1 MYSQLRTNKDGFLC
15 TWRTS
20 CIAPYRWLKYNLHNN
35 ITLVHWDEKIMHNA
49 NWFWKLPLKVF
60 HVKASF
66 MFHGPVHAEISMSCI
81 WICNISFLNSKHS
94 FKACLLHASNQILHG
109 ICIHIRKWWRLFFPW
124 WWWDSDKQ
132 SIGMNKKWSDDT
144 KLRLIFRL
152 SKYWHT

>member
-1 MYSQLRTNKDGFLC
+1 MDR
-15 TWRTS
+15 
-20 CIAPYRWLKYNLHNN
+20 
-35 ITLVHWDEKIMHNA
+35 
-49 NWFWKLPLKVF
+49 
-60 HVKASF
+60 F
-66 MFHGPVHAEISMSCI
+66 MHAEISMACI
-81 WICNISFLNSKHS
+81 WICNISFLNSKNS

-152 SKYWHT
+152 SKYWHTLLVYFISYLEQARFLPLVNQTGENRSKLNAFVSFNFRKQFLLSPLAILFAFFCKQSQLTLE